1 MGCIFQFAG
10 FQVFPKATPESMET
24 ALEPQSLCDGYCF
37 DLRKNG
43 LSQIVFD
50 EQARLASDNFGY
62 ADHFLQALAG
72 TQSCQRGAVDQSKFS
87 AFGDGLDVGDALR
100 PCVERRDV
108 IEPFEAMRRAKVVA
122 HAPIID

>member
-10 FQVFPKATPESMET
+10 FQVFPKATPEPMEA
-24 ALEPQSLCDGYCF
+24 ALEPQSLCDDNRF

-50 EQARLASDNFGY
+50 EQAPFVSGNFGY

-72 TQSCQRGAVDQSKFS
+72 TQGRRAGTFDQSKYS
-87 AFGDGLDVGDALR
+87 AFGNRPDVGDALR
-100 PCVERRDV
+100 PCVERWDV
-108 IEPFEAMRRAKVVA
+108 IEPFEAMRRAKMVA
-122 HAPIID
+122 HAPITD